1 MYKPTKLMK
10 ILTFLRKYNLNFVE
24 QNIRPNM
31 G

>member
-1 MYKPTKLMK
+1 MYKPTKMK